1 MKQYA
6 IPAILGLAIIAAG
19 AFAFA
24 PVGQATAVHQTIIST
39 LEESIPLLIAANSAK
54 VFESEPITNIKSG
67 DAVTLT
73 CEKDYLIQDITLD
86 MGTFTEDGNEKVGVA
101 IDGDDVSSGIDLVSN
116 SAVGPLDGGIGAAST
131 EVTTVTFT
139 IGTETDAINDEAL
152 EKARFTVN
160 TGGTCTVAVMPATP

>member
-54 VFESEPITNIKSG
+54 VFESEPIASINNG
-67 DAVTLT
+67 DTLTLT

-86 MGTFTEDGNEKVGVA
+86 MGTFTEDDNEEADVV
-101 IDGDDVSSGIDLVSN
+101 IDGDDVSSGLELISN
-116 SAVGPLDGGIGAAST
+116 SAVGLLDGGIGAAST
-131 EVTTVTFT
+131 EDTTVKFV
-139 IGTETDAINDEAL
+139 IGTDSGTNDEAL

-160 TGGTCTVAVMPATP
+160 TGGTCTVTFTVATP

>member
-54 VFESEPITNIKSG
+54 VFESAAIEDINDG
-67 DAVTLT
+67 DTVTLT

-86 MGTFTEDGNEKVGVA
+86 MGTFTDEANEEVDVA
-101 IDGDDVSSGIDLVSN
+101 IDGDDVASEIDLVSD
-116 SAVGPLDGGIGAAST
+116 SAVGLLDGGVGAAST
-131 EVTTVTFT
+131 EATTVTFI
-139 IGTETDAINDEAL
+139 IGTDSNDENL
-152 EKARFTVN
+152 EKARFTVH
-160 TGGTCTVAVMPATP
+160 TGGTCTVTTAAAAAS